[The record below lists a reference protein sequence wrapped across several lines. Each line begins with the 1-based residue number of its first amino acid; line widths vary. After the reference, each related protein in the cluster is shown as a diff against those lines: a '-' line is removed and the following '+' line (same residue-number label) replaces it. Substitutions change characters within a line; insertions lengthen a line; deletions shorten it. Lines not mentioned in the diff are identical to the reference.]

1 MSVARQYHSPLV
13 NQVCVALTNRLVAIE
28 TELHEARGHLIEL
41 EQRVEA
47 TREVGFSRGDA
58 MQAG

>member
-1 MSVARQYHSPLV
+1 MSVASQYHSPLV
-13 NQVCVALTNRLVAIE
+13 NQVWVALTNRLVAIE

-47 TREVGFSRGDA
+47 TREAEFSRGDA